1 MTFMRALPGSCLCF
15 PPIRKGIFS
24 VFRSGRRAPPRPG
37 PDGFCRVFFVD
48 LFPAPPLSV
57 KSHFFIPRSCR
68 RCFSPFAVFSLFSD
82 GSPFFSFSLR
92 GVHLRIGCPFS
103 PALPFPAARTK
114 KLPFSGG
121 KRENRR
127 GIPQG
132 CVFCVLRR
140 NNFPFENPLPGEE
153 RTGKSRFPFRPG

>member
-1 MTFMRALPGSCLCF
+1 MTFMRASGSCLCF

-24 VFRSGRRAPPRPG
+24 VFRNGRRAPPRPA
-37 PDGFCRVFFVD
+37 PGFYRVFS
-48 LFPAPPLSV
+48 LISSLPPPLSV

-68 RCFSPFAVFSLFSD
+68 RYFFPFAVFPCFRTAFR
-82 GSPFFSFSLR
+82 FFSFSLR

-153 RTGKSRFPFRPG
+153 KTGKSRFSFRPG